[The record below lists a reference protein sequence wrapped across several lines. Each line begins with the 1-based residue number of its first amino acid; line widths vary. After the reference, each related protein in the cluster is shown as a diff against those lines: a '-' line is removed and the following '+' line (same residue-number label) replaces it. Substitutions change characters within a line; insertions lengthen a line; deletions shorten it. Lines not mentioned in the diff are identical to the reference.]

1 MAHYDSNVKVQLV
14 DPINHTNK
22 RSEFLLPV
30 GDHMYFSNLRL
41 LNVGCTLSQV
51 GQDVLYNGL
60 TGSLSC
66 IKSIFLYDGRTV
78 LDSVIDFQNIVS
90 FLNYKSTNMKSS
102 QINKPLLHHSLG
114 FIYAQDVG
122 LNAIIREDYKDINKT
137 PTTNAD
143 TTPLC
148 HIDLTLIL
156 PMLSAIGSLDTTMF
170 KNLRLVLEYDT
181 KNAVVEE
188 NDVNTITVASV
199 VQPLLVVDE
208 LVNMMAVQQ
217 IRKDFKGVVWNAY
230 ENEKVNVPEHPE
242 TSTTQQ
248 LTYKLSGLASNKNLG
263 RVFIQKSSTAYTITD
278 NYLFLSNGSLAMWN
292 EKVNVLCNGVQLL
305 PYDGISRP
313 NERLALLDMTFGNC
327 NSISTCNSGSIW
339 QSDDK
344 IQSVQNFCGTLD
356 YIGLNIGRR
365 CNELVVNYSRD
376 FFDESSVIYK
386 LPLTLNIV
394 AEVSK
399 SLVMTGKGYQVL
411 YT

>member
-114 FIYAQDVG
+114 FVYAKDVDEIP
-122 LNAIIREDYKDINKT
+122 IIREDYKDINKT

-208 LVNMMAVQQ
+208 LVNSQAVQQ

-278 NYLFLSNGSLAMWN
+278 NYLFLSNG
-292 EKVNVLCNGVQLL
+292 
-305 PYDGISRP
+305 
-313 NERLALLDMTFGNC
+313 
-327 NSISTCNSGSIW
+327 
-339 QSDDK
+339 
-344 IQSVQNFCGTLD
+344 
-356 YIGLNIGRR
+356 
-365 CNELVVNYSRD
+365 
-376 FFDESSVIYK
+376 
-386 LPLTLNIV
+386 
-394 AEVSK
+394 
-399 SLVMTGKGYQVL
+399 
-411 YT
+411 